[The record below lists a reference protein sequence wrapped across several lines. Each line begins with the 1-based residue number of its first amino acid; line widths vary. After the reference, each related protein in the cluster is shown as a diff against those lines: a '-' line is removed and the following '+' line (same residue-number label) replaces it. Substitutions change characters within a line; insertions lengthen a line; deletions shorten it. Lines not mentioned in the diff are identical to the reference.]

1 MYSEPRSV
9 FRWSQTIPEC
19 LNRQLGQLGQNCK
32 KLTFYW
38 LVKSQNRGQNQNLRN
53 EISYGVYLVCDFEL
67 KTPQD
72 PNWPHLVKCVKR
84 QYRSTKLDSVT
95 VTKHT

>member
-32 KLTFYW
+32 KIDFL
-38 LVKSQNRGQNQNLRN
+38 LVGQITKQRSKSESTQRNKLWSVFGLR
-53 EISYGVYLVCDFEL
+53 LRA
-67 KTPQD
+67 QD
-72 PNWPHLVKCVKR
+72 PPR
-84 QYRSTKLDSVT
+84 P
-95 VTKHT
+95 